1 MQFLIPALFL
11 SLVLALLCPQ
21 VQAALKKALTAQP
34 ARVFF
39 APLGLSAL
47 FCLIAAGLNALSV
60 PLAALMVAYTLIPTS
75 CAYWIR
81 RSWPPVWMDFG
92 IILML
97 WFPLEFAVGAR
108 WTPPPVQGIL
118 HIAAYGVSVSL
129 ALNLFLL
136 FRRLE
141 GMKYN
146 LPRSAQDFT
155 RLMIGFAASAPI
167 LLAAGMLTGFLP
179 PFHLPPRWSPLA
191 IGGQF
196 LVILAATALPEEILF
211 RGLIQNAL
219 MQKLGATTRTLLLAS
234 VIFGLAHLDN
244 GPGPLP
250 NWRYAIVAAIAGF
263 AYGKVFQSSSSIFAS
278 AGLHALVNLIKH
290 NCF

>member
-1 MQFLIPALFL
+1 MQILIPAVFL
-11 SLVLALLCPQ
+11 SLILALLCPQ
-21 VQAALKKALTAQP
+21 LQAILQRALTARP
-34 ARVFF
+34 PLVFF

-47 FCLIAAGLNALSV
+47 FGLFAAALGAWNI
-60 PLAALMVAYTLIPTS
+60 PLAALMFGYTLIPTA
-75 CAYWIR
+75 CAYWAR
-81 RSWPPVWMDFG
+81 RIPPPVWVDFA

-97 WFPLEFAVGAR
+97 WFPLEFAVGAQ
-108 WTPPPVQGIL
+108 WTPRPAQGLL

-129 ALNLFLL
+129 ALTLFLL
-136 FRRLE
+136 FRRLD

-146 LPRSAQDFT
+146 LPRTGRDFT
-155 RLMIGFAASAPI
+155 NLMIGFAASAPI
-167 LLAAGMLTGFLP
+167 LLIAGMLTGFLP
-179 PFHLPPRWSPLA
+179 PFHLPPRWSPIA

-219 MQKLGATTRTLLLAS
+219 MQKFGAATRTLVLAS
-234 VIFGLAHLDN
+234 IIFGLAHLDN

-278 AGLHALVNLIKH
+278 AGLHALVNTIKH